1 MGSVSDDDV
10 IKLYDPA
17 LVMGLL
23 VVANFRGVVGF
34 VVGFVVVF
42 GVVVFGVVVF
52 VVVFVVVCGFRGKP
66 SLKLSKIARHKQIAK
81 SLSENIL
88 SN

>member
-34 VVGFVVVF
+34 VVGF
-42 GVVVFGVVVF
+42 VVVFGVVVF

>member
-1 MGSVSDDDV
+1 VSDHTLGSVSDDEV

-23 VVANFRGVVGF
+23 VVANFR
-34 VVGFVVVF
+34 VVF
-42 GVVVFGVVVF
+42 GFVVVFGVVVF
-52 VVVFVVVCGFRGKP
+52 VVVFVFVCGFRGKP
-66 SLKLSKIARHKQIAK
+66 SLKLSKIARLKQIAK
-81 SLSENIL
+81 SLSKNIL